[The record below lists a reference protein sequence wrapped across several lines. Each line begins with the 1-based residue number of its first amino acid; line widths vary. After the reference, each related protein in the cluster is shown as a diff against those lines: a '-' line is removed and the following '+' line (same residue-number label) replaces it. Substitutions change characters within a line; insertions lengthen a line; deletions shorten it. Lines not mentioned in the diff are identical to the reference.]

1 MAGGT
6 GGPGVT
12 GDKPEKRTRVAEN
25 VRRVERKCG
34 AEVWKKVR
42 KWGGG
47 SGSGEAVVEVGR
59 WERKCGGRSGSAEAG
74 VEVRRRERKFGG
86 GSGCAEAG
94 VDVWRTEWMCRKRS
108 GCVENKWLG

>member
-47 SGSGEAVVEVGR
+47 SGSGEA
-59 WERKCGGRSGSAEAG
+59 G
-74 VEVRRRERKFGG
+74 VEVRRREWKCGGGSGSAEAGAEVRRRERMCGG
-86 GSGCAEAG
+86 GSGCVENG
-94 VDVWRTEWMCRKRS
+94 VDV
-108 GCVENKWLG
+108 